1 MKNFELPKFDCGK
14 AEDRICEFIRHEAK
28 SRGVVLGFSG
38 GVDSATIAALS
49 ARALG
54 RDRVLALIM
63 PEASSTPSSD
73 TRDAIEFAEE
83 LGIDYRR
90 IDITL
95 PTKTIFEAV
104 GGCGDRVCEGNVKA
118 RLRMTLLY
126 FHANLEGRIVV
137 GSGDRSELM
146 IGYFTKYGDGGVD
159 ILPIGG
165 LYKTQVREL
174 ARHLGIPE
182 RITGKK
188 SSPRLWPDHVAED
201 ELGVNYEEV
210 DMILRL
216 RIDLGHGS
224 ARIVEELGPASRPK
238 VEKILKMIEINA
250 HKLKMPPIAKVY

>member
-1 MKNFELPKFDCGK
+1 MKNFELPKFDCVK
-14 AEDRICEFIRHEAK
+14 TENRICEFIRHEVK
-28 SRGVVLGFSG
+28 SRGAVLGLSG

-63 PEASSTPSSD
+63 PEASSTPIAD
-73 TRDAIEFAEE
+73 TRDAIDFAEE

-95 PTKTIFEAV
+95 PTKSIFEAA
-104 GGCGDRVCEGNVKA
+104 GGCGDKICEGNVKA

-126 FHANLEGRIVV
+126 FHANLERRIVI

-165 LYKTQVREL
+165 LYKTQVRQL
-174 ARHLGIPE
+174 AKHLGVPE
-182 RITGKK
+182 RIAGKK
-188 SSPRLWPDHVAED
+188 SSPRLWPDQVAED
-201 ELGVNYEEV
+201 ELGLTYEEV
-210 DMILRL
+210 DRILRL
-216 RIDLGHGS
+216 SIDLGHGS
-224 ARIVEELGPASRPK
+224 TRIVEELGPASKPK
-238 VEKILKMIEINA
+238 VEKILKMIEINT